1 MPGTVTVHTATEAEA
16 RGARDL
22 KDLFRHEVDLVVR
35 QQPGRYTAAGSNL
48 GRAGNEGLNVRGLE
62 GNQVLVLVDGVR
74 APQAFG
80 FGAFASGRLDTL
92 FTEALAT
99 AEVLRGPA
107 SAQFGSDGL
116 AGALSLRTL
125 APADLLRPGQA
136 RAGFVRGSQHSVDEG
151 AALTGAASTAAET
164 QTAQTAQTAQTPPAP
179 AAAPPVSAHAPRAA
193 APSAPARVHQV
204 AEHRQCQSAPYPAVL
219 RERGIQGELRLRVH
233 VGPDGQAAAVQL
245 VASSGWRL
253 FDEAALA
260 QARGCRFRPA
270 IEGDKPVAAWVE
282 FPVRFSL
289 GG

>member
-1 MPGTVTVHTATEAEA
+1 MKAGRRGPRALGAAAVLAAHLALGWALLQAPPGPRVASPADDGRPAAMTAWLRLLPPSPASPASHASPAPAAQAHAADMPRLLPPRLEPPRVAAWPLPELLELTGSAAPRNNTDSAS
-16 RGARDL
+16 RDL
-22 KDLFRHEVDLVVR
+22 
-35 QQPGRYTAAGSNL
+35 
-48 GRAGNEGLNVRGLE
+48 
-62 GNQVLVLVDGVR
+62 
-74 APQAFG
+74 
-80 FGAFASGRLDTL
+80 
-92 FTEALAT
+92 
-99 AEVLRGPA
+99 
-107 SAQFGSDGL
+107 
-116 AGALSLRTL
+116 
-125 APADLLRPGQA
+125 
-136 RAGFVRGSQHSVDEG
+136 SVDDTRLPR
-151 AALTGAASTAAET
+151 AFLALTGAASTAAET

-179 AAAPPVSAHAPRAA
+179 AAAPPVSADAPRAA